1 MAIREI
7 IYASDPR
14 LREKAKHVKQFGPA
28 LKTLAED
35 MIETLHAAHGLGLA
49 APQIGLL
56 QRIFVAELPEDENDP
71 QSGKPFVIINPEVV
85 KASSKEVEGE
95 EGCLSIPTWWGLVWR
110 REWVIVKAQDVNGKP
125 VRYKVEGLLAR
136 VFQHEMDHLDGILF
150 VDRVESSD
158 KLWQIKPEELKAE
171 QEAEAEMESTAVI
184 A

>member
-1 MAIREI
+1 MAIRDI

-14 LREKAKHVKQFGPA
+14 LRGKAKHVKQFGPA
-28 LKTLAED
+28 LKTLTED

-56 QRIFVAELPEDENDP
+56 QRVFVAELPEDENDP
-71 QSGKPFVIINPEVV
+71 QSGKPFVVINPEVV

-110 REWVIVKAQDVNGKP
+110 PEWVIVKAQDVNGKP
-125 VRYKVEGLLAR
+125 VRFKVEGLLAR
-136 VFQHEMDHLDGILF
+136 VFQHEMDHLNGILF
-150 VDRVESSD
+150 VDRVESPD

-171 QEAEAEMESTAVI
+171 QEAEAETESVAVM